1 MKGLRAAMQ
10 PDSEQDNPNHRVI
23 PYEDEPP
30 IEFRREPLELHSA
43 FKKAEVPNGQKEPLL
58 PASMDAEKGFL
69 SSILHKP
76 DLLGELKHV
85 KVESFFHPAHA
96 TVFKAMNQLRVDE
109 KPIDLVTLTQELLNW
124 NLLHHVGGAAA
135 LAEIQMF
142 VPTAT
147 NAEYY
152 TEILLNKSSLR
163 SIIQLGADI
172 QKKAQEAQWG
182 SVEDLLAETSQAL
195 KQIAGAAKDRIPEV
209 ISVMDFKPAEASST
223 LLGNRW
229 LCRGGAALIIGSS
242 GTGKSSSSMQ
252 QDLLWSA
259 GFEAFGIKPARPLKI
274 LTIQAENDGG
284 DMYEMR
290 EGVMRGLELD
300 EQSKGLIAKNLIC
313 CFEQARTGVDFVENV
328 ARPLLKKFKPDII
341 RIDPLAAYAGADIT
355 QASESAALLR
365 NAINPLL
372 TEHQCGLILV
382 HHTPK
387 TTSRDTTDWKPTDWM
402 YSGAGSADIVNWA
415 RAVLVI
421 NPSFEAGKFEFMAA
435 KRGGR
440 IGWVNEQGEKED
452 RRWYQWAPGSF
463 HWIPSDAAVKASSR
477 EKGGQYQGEYKPE
490 DLIEALLD
498 GRVSRKPIEL
508 QRFMKDQE
516 GMSSATFWRLW
527 KKAKESPF
535 VLSAD
540 GGRFIHLNNLT
551 K

>member
-10 PDSEQDNPNHRVI
+10 GPAVVEDAHLD
-23 PYEDEPP
+23 DEPP
-30 IEFRREPLELHSA
+30 IELRREPMELHSA
-43 FKKAEVPNGQKEPLL
+43 FKRVEVPSKPQGPSL
-58 PASMDAEKGFL
+58 PASMDAEKGVL
-69 SSILHKP
+69 SSVLLKP
-76 DLLGELKHV
+76 ALLGELKHV
-85 KVESFFHPAHA
+85 TTDSFFSQAHA
-96 TVFKAMNQLRVDE
+96 VIWRAMNQLRVDE

-124 NLLHHVGGAAA
+124 NLLDQVGGPAA
-135 LAEIQMF
+135 LAELQMF

-152 TEILLNKSSLR
+152 TEILLNKASLR
-163 SIIQLGADI
+163 NLIKLGTDI
-172 QKKAQEAQWG
+172 QKKAQDAQWS
-182 SVEDLLAETSQAL
+182 SVDELLADASLEL
-195 KQIAGAAKDRIPEV
+195 KQIAGLAKDRVPEV
-209 ISVMDFKPAEASST
+209 ISVMDYKPAEATST

-252 QDLLWSA
+252 QDLLWAA
-259 GFEAFGIKPARPLKI
+259 GMEAFGIRPAKPLKI

-300 EQSKGLIAKNLIC
+300 GESMKLIAKNLIC

-328 ARPLLKKFKPDII
+328 VHPLLKKHRPDIV

-372 TEHQCGLILV
+372 TEYQCGLILV

-387 TTSRDTTDWKPTDWM
+387 TTSRDTTEWKPTDWM
-402 YSGAGSADIVNWA
+402 YAGAGSADIVNWA

-421 NPSFEAGKFEFMAA
+421 NPSFESGKFEFMAA

-440 IGWVNEQGEKED
+440 IGWVDEQGVKED

-463 HWIPSDAAVKASSR
+463 HWIPSDAAVRVSNK
-477 EKGGQYQGEYKPE
+477 KGGQSQCEYKVD
-490 DLIEALLD
+490 DLIEALKE
-498 GRVSRKPIEL
+498 GKISRKPSEL
-508 QRFMKDQE
+508 LTSMKEQT

-527 KKAKESPF
+527 KAAKENPHVIS
-535 VLSAD
+535 VE
-540 GGRFIHLNNLT
+540 GGRLIHLSNIV
-551 K
+551 KK